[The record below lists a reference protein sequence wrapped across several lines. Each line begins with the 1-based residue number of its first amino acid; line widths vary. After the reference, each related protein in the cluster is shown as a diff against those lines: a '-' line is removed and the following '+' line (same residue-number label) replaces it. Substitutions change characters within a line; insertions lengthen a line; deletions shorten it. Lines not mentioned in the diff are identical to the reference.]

1 MNANAAVLQTMALET
16 WREPR
21 YSTLPTLLTT
31 AVSTLLLFAVWFSV
45 SDGWPVLSADFLP
58 PPDGDLPPVEAP
70 APFDREERQPRWQSS
85 DVTYFVVASEEAS
98 AAVRQMLA
106 FAAMEQANGT
116 SRDFS
121 TVLVRVATTA
131 EEEALLQ
138 HELSAAETWSGQP
151 HSVRLLDLR

>member
-21 YSTLPTLLTT
+21 YSALPTLLTT

-45 SDGWPVLSADFLP
+45 SNGWPLLTADFMP
-58 PPDGDLPPVEAP
+58 PPGGDLAPVEAP

-85 DVTYFVVASEEAS
+85 NVTYFVIASEEAS
-98 AAVRQMLA
+98 VAVRQMLA
-106 FAAMEQANGT
+106 FAAMERAHGT
-116 SRDFS
+116 SHDFS
-121 TVLVRVATTA
+121 TVLVRVAETA
-131 EEEALLQ
+131 EQEALLQ

-151 HSVRLLDLR
+151 RTVRLLDLR